1 MKVVQK
7 ILQYIIV
14 FLILIA
20 VFMGSLVI
28 TSLIP
33 SKWMEENVKE
43 SADFLKKIGEK
54 EILYIGNKREDLFLF
69 TDALMINTAYSV
81 DSTHPM
87 ESSILAR
94 RDYLPGQTTLV
105 HADSP
110 EGLVSPARY
119 YEEGEARENAFQTE
133 ELWDTAFGIGDESFE
148 YARYWHGYLVFL
160 RPLLCLLDYEG
171 LRILS
176 AVAFTLLTVV
186 LAILTYKKLGLA
198 VTIAVILSFIG
209 ASVGIATQSI
219 STIVPFFIAMVAS
232 IYLLARY
239 SKIKNFSILFFV
251 IGACTCFFDLLT
263 TPLVTFGI
271 PAVLYFLCK
280 QQEKESSLKEVIKD
294 FFKIGIAWITGF
306 ALLWLAKWVIADV
319 LYGRNLIAVS
329 LEQIGYRINGEVEK
343 VNLWKEYSIIIRQNF
358 FYLTSF
364 PMILVIIASIGYL
377 VARIKKVG
385 QMKVRIEELF
395 PYLVI
400 GILPFVWYL
409 VLRNHSAFHSFFTY
423 RNWILT
429 LLGVQMIVIKI
440 AGYKKERNVVKSE
453 KD

>member
-1 MKVVQK
+1 M
-7 ILQYIIV
+7 
-14 FLILIA
+14 
-20 VFMGSLVI
+20 
-28 TSLIP
+28 
-33 SKWMEENVKE
+33 
-43 SADFLKKIGEK
+43 
-54 EILYIGNKREDLFLF
+54 
-69 TDALMINTAYSV
+69 
-81 DSTHPM
+81 
-87 ESSILAR
+87 
-94 RDYLPGQTTLV
+94 
-105 HADSP
+105 
-110 EGLVSPARY
+110 
-119 YEEGEARENAFQTE
+119 
-133 ELWDTAFGIGDESFE
+133 
-148 YARYWHGYLVFL
+148 
-160 RPLLCLLDYEG
+160 
-171 LRILS
+171 
-176 AVAFTLLTVV
+176 
-186 LAILTYKKLGLA
+186 
-198 VTIAVILSFIG
+198 
-209 ASVGIATQSI
+209 
-219 STIVPFFIAMVAS
+219 
-232 IYLLARY
+232 
-239 SKIKNFSILFFV
+239 
-251 IGACTCFFDLLT
+251 
-263 TPLVTFGI
+263 
-271 PAVLYFLCK
+271 
-280 QQEKESSLKEVIKD
+280 
-294 FFKIGIAWITGF
+294 
-306 ALLWLAKWVIADV
+306 IADV